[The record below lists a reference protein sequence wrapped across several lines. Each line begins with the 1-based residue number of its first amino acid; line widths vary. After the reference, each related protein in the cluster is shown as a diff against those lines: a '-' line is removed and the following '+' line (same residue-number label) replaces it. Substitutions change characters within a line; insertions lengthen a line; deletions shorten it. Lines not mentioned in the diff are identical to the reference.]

1 MKRLTS
7 LGAVMLLMTLLMGSG
22 NCSQARKGSL
32 GAMNEGVA
40 LAQQRSYPE
49 AIAKFEE
56 AGRLDPTNDMA
67 FYNLAMTQFD
77 LQAYGAAAGAMR
89 QAISVNATSAM
100 YQDKLAT
107 ILLQLDPPNLE
118 QAKVALERCVQ
129 IDPTLFRAQFR
140 LAQVLEQMGD
150 DQHALE
156 RYTEAI
162 RRGPRLIEAYIELGR
177 LYAQN
182 GFPQQALQVL
192 RAGVPLAIEGSTE
205 QARLHHVMGTV
216 HQEQRNYDQAVREF
230 RTAVTIK
237 PGMADSLFSLGWT
250 YSLMD
255 NREEAIRYLNKFI
268 EVAGPEVP
276 ASFKSAA
283 RDRVAQLG
291 G

>member
-7 LGAVMLLMTLLMGSG
+7 LVAAALLMLMLVG
-22 NCSQARKGSL
+22 CSQARKESL
-32 GAMNEGVA
+32 AAMNEGVA

-49 AIAKFEE
+49 AIAKFEH
-56 AGRLDPTNDMA
+56 AGHLDPTNDMA
-67 FYNLAMTQFD
+67 FYNLAMTNFD
-77 LQAYGAAAGAMR
+77 LQAYGAAAAAMR

-107 ILLQLDPPNLE
+107 ILLQLDPPNLVA
-118 QAKVALERCVQ
+118 AKAALEKCVQ
-129 IDPTLFRAQFR
+129 LDPTLFRAQFR
-140 LAQVLEQMGD
+140 LAQVLEQMDD

-162 RRGPRLIEAYIELGR
+162 RRGPRLMESYIELGR
-177 LYAQN
+177 LYAQV

-192 RAGVPLAIEGSTE
+192 RAGVPLAIEGSAE

-216 HQEQRNYDQAVREF
+216 HQELRAYEAAVREF

-250 YSLMD
+250 YSLME

-276 ASFKSAA
+276 DSFKSAA
-283 RDRVAQLG
+283 RDRISQLG